1 MIQNNSRILVP
12 FDSTELSIKALD
24 RACEVATNTSSELI
38 LLYVVDTTCL
48 CPGGILE
55 HIKDKNKFE
64 TARTLYIHE
73 LKSAAEQMVQERWKE
88 LDRRGIKVTPYVRT
102 GDPADEILNLAR
114 DEMVHVIIMGSSG
127 SLRRLHERKGIGSIS
142 RWISEIAN
150 CPVILMR

>member
-24 RACEVATNTSSELI
+24 RACEVALNTSSELI

-48 CPGGILE
+48 CPGRIRE
-55 HIKDKNKFE
+55 HIKDMNKFE
-64 TARTLYIHE
+64 TARTHYVEE
-73 LKSAAEQMVQERWKE
+73 LKRAAEQMMHDSWKE
-88 LDRRGIKVTPYVRT
+88 LDRRGIKVTPFVKT

-114 DEMVHVIIMGSSG
+114 DEMVHAIIMGSSG

>member
-24 RACEVATNTSSELI
+24 RACEVAANTSSELI

-48 CPGGILE
+48 CPGGIRE
-55 HIKDKNKFE
+55 HIKDMNKFE
-64 TARTLYIHE
+64 TARTLFIKE
-73 LKSAAEQMVQERWKE
+73 LESAAEQMIQERWKE
-88 LDRRGIKVTPYVRT
+88 LNRRGIKVTPLVKT

-114 DEMVHVIIMGSSG
+114 DEMVHAIIMGSSG

>member
-24 RACEVATNTSSELI
+24 RACEVAINTSSELI

-48 CPGGILE
+48 CPCGVLE
-55 HIKDKNKFE
+55 HIKDMNKFE
-64 TARTLYIHE
+64 TARTHYVE
-73 LKSAAEQMVQERWKE
+73 EVKSAAEQMVHERWKE
-88 LDRRGIKVTPYVRT
+88 IERRGIKAMSLVKT
-102 GDPADEILNLAR
+102 GDPADEILNTAR
-114 DEMVHVIIMGSSG
+114 NEMVHAIIMGSSG
-127 SLRRLHERKGIGSIS
+127 SLKRLHERKGIGSIS